1 MTAVSPKATGI
12 HHVSITVNDYE
23 RSRAF
28 YTRLF
33 ELLGGQVV
41 MDVVGAPHK
50 HEGCRMMLLAAGSFM
65 LGVWEAA
72 PEHRG
77 RAFDRY
83 SVGLHHFAIALDSRA
98 SIDEVHRRLVEAGVE
113 ILDAPAEYPYAP
125 GYYAVFFSD
134 PDDIKLELVH
144 M

>member
-1 MTAVSPKATGI
+1 MTVSTRPVGV

-23 RSRAF
+23 RSRKF
-28 YTRLF
+28 YTKLF
-33 ELLGGQVV
+33 EVLGGQVL

-50 HEGCRMMLLAAGSFM
+50 HEGCRMMLLAAPGFA

-83 SVGLHHFAIALDSRA
+83 SVGLHHFAIALESRA
-98 SIDEVHRRLVEAGVE
+98 AVDEVHRRLVAEGVE
-113 ILDAPAEYPYAP
+113 ILDAPAEYPYSP
-125 GYYAVFFSD
+125 GYYAVFFAD
-134 PDDIKLELVH
+134 PDGIKLELVH
-144 M
+144 A